1 MKLGSLRTGA
11 SAAYS
16 DTTMG
21 VRDLEVAPL
30 FTIQTRFC
38 SKPYL
43 PPHTARL
50 SHQARASQ
58 SHTPAHAAG
67 TLRAGAH
74 AARNIRK
81 GCIGSLSVATAFW
94 PSLRDGGITSYATSL
109 PPSLPSETSV
119 CHQAKA
125 SPAWR
130 SPSPRSALQ
139 RAPSSKHANFSRRAF
154 LSSRV

>member
-11 SAAYS
+11 LAAYS
-16 DTTMG
+16 DTPMG

-38 SKPYL
+38 SKLYL

-67 TLRAGAH
+67 TLRVGAH
-74 AARNIRK
+74 TTRSIRK

-94 PSLRDGGITSYATSL
+94 PSLRDGGNHELRDVATSL
-109 PPSLPSETSV
+109 
-119 CHQAKA
+119 
-125 SPAWR
+125 SPFR
-130 SPSPRSALQ
+130 NLGVSPG
-139 RAPSSKHANFSRRAF
+139 
-154 LSSRV
+154 